1 MFSLRY
7 KNTAIIEKLLLEL
20 KKKYTILIVTHNL
33 AQAKRISDSTIF
45 MLNGEVIESGKTE
58 KVFNSPQNEETKNY
72 ISGIY
77 G

>member
-1 MFSLRY
+1 MFCLDI

-33 AQAKRISDSTIF
+33 AQAKRISDNTIF
-45 MLNGEVIESGKTE
+45 MLNGEVIESGETE
-58 KVFNSPQNEETKNY
+58 KLFKSPINEETKDY
-72 ISGIY
+72 ITGIY